1 MKNILFKSIF
11 LLTILS
17 VVLTSCVKDDDFAIP
32 SIKTP
37 FYSEEFQNIQH
48 NTILDISGW
57 TNYAE
62 TGTIKWKERIY
73 NNNGYAE
80 FNTYGSGNASNIGW
94 LISPAYNLSGYE
106 NVKFSFQSAQN
117 FVSDNA
123 NKLQVYVST
132 NYDGTNVNA
141 STWTEINCTVANKD
155 TAGYTFI
162 PSGEID
168 LSTYEN
174 QIIHIAFKV
183 TGSGTNTN
191 LDGLFQVDNLYVY
204 TSK

>member
-1 MKNILFKSIF
+1 MKNNFLKSIF
-11 LLTILS
+11 LLTTIS
-17 VVLTSCVKDDDFAIP
+17 VVVTGCVKDDDFAIP
-32 SIKTP
+32 TVKTP
-37 FYSEEFQNIQH
+37 FYSEEFQDIQH
-48 NTILDISGW
+48 NTILDLADW

-62 TGTIKWKERIY
+62 AGTIKWKERIY
-73 NNNGYAE
+73 QGNGYAE
-80 FNTYGSGNASNIGW
+80 FNTFGSGNLSNIGW
-94 LISPAYNLSGYE
+94 LISPAYDLSGYE

-117 FVSDNA
+117 FVSDDA

-132 NYDGTNVNA
+132 NYDGTNVTA
-141 STWTEINCTVANKD
+141 AIWTEMTCTVATKS

-162 PSGEID
+162 PSGEVD
-168 LSTYEN
+168 LSAYNGQTIN
-174 QIIHIAFKV
+174 IAFKV

>member
-1 MKNILFKSIF
+1 MKNNLLKSIF
-11 LLTILS
+11 LLAITS
-17 VVLTSCVKDDDFAIP
+17 VVLTSCVKEDDFVIP
-32 SIKTP
+32 SVKTP
-37 FYSEEFQNIQH
+37 FYSEEFEDIQH
-48 NTILDISGW
+48 NTILDLADW

-73 NNNGYAE
+73 SGNGYAE

-94 LISPAYNLSGYE
+94 LISPAYDLSGYE

-117 FVSDNA
+117 FVSDDA
-123 NKLQVYVST
+123 NKLQVFVST
-132 NYDGTNVNA
+132 NYDGTNVTTA
-141 STWTEINCTVANKD
+141 TWTEINCNVANKN
-155 TAGYTFI
+155 TTGYTFI

-174 QIIHIAFKV
+174 QTIHIAFRV